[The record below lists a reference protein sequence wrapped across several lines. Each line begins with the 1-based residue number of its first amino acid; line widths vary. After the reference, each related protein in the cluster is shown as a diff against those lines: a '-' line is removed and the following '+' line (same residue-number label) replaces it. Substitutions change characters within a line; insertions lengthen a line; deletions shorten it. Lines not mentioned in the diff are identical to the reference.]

1 MSHQKLLF
9 GTHNKSKVGRIK
21 SVVRNLPIQ
30 IVGLQDINIVG
41 EPEEDGMN
49 VIENAIKK
57 AQFYYRISKMP
68 TFSIDN
74 SLYITNLP
82 ADAQPG
88 LMVRRVDGKRLS
100 DQEMIEYY
108 SQEIEKLGG
117 ESKGKWVSGIAF
129 VWGENLIKH
138 YELVEER
145 HFVSKPSKVVKEG
158 FPLGSLA
165 IDLRLNK
172 YISEMT
178 EEERHQ
184 SQKEADRK
192 IYTIFEEVLK
202 SISELG
208 IR

>member
-1 MSHQKLLF
+1 MSLKMLF
-9 GTHNKSKVGRIK
+9 GTHNKSKVARIK
-21 SVVRNLPIQ
+21 AVVKDLPIQ
-30 IVGLQDINIVG
+30 IVGLQELNIVE
-41 EPEEDGMN
+41 EPEEDGMS
-49 VIENAIKK
+49 VIDNAVKK
-57 AQFYYRISKMP
+57 AGFYYRIAKMP

-74 SLYITNLP
+74 SLYIANLP
-82 ADAQPG
+82 ANAQPG
-88 LMVRRVDGKRLS
+88 LMVRRVGDKKLS

-108 SQEIEKLGG
+108 SRELEKLGG

-145 HFVSKPSKVVKEG
+145 YFVSKPSKVIKEG

-165 IDLRLNK
+165 MDLRLNK

-192 IYTIFEEVLK
+192 LYNIFEDVMK
-202 SISELG
+202 SITVGSRG
-208 IR
+208 